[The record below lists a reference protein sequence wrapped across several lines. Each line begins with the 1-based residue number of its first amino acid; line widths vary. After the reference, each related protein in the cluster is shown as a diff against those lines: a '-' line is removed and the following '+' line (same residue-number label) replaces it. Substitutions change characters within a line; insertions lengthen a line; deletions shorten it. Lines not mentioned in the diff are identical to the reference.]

1 MQKKPSDFRK
11 SRVAAPLVLLRW
23 VNALW
28 QDEEDVHC
36 GLSTQ
41 WPDLPHT
48 HIMSRRK
55 PDTVDCPVYAKFKG
69 RWNWLMMV
77 GTRIMVVFAG
87 EWVTGMRHERG
98 IWRARLQMVM
108 VNIWETSLSCPG
120 IIYVIFYMHV
130 FCMHISL
137 NENYTLKI
145 LLGMTQGTQMG
156 PLWQHRRVGW
166 GERWEEGWRGR
177 GHMYTYGWTMLMYGR
192 NQHNIVIILKLKI
205 NKEKKSHRAR
215 GWDRDSIA
223 LVSFL
228 SSSFLTL
235 LSANLLPS
243 FPCNQVG
250 NLFNQEGLE
259 VWFVIAGD
267 VEIPFGFH

>member
-1 MQKKPSDFRK
+1 
-11 SRVAAPLVLLRW
+11 
-23 VNALW
+23 
-28 QDEEDVHC
+28 
-36 GLSTQ
+36 
-41 WPDLPHT
+41 
-48 HIMSRRK
+48 
-55 PDTVDCPVYAKFKG
+55 
-69 RWNWLMMV
+69 MMV
-77 GTRIMVVFAG
+77 ETRIMAVFAG
-87 EWVTGMRHERG
+87 EWLTGMRHERG
-98 IWRARLQMVM
+98 IWRARWQMVM
-108 VNIWETSLSCPG
+108 VNIWENSLSCPG

-145 LLGMTQGTQMG
+145 LLGMTRGTQMG
-156 PLWQHRRVGW
+156 PLWQPRRVGW
-166 GERWEEGWRGR
+166 GERLEGGSRGR

-205 NKEKKSHRAR
+205 KKEKKFHRA
-215 GWDRDSIA
+215 RDSIA

-228 SSSFLTL
+228 SSFFLTL
-235 LSANLLPS
+235 LSSNLLPS

>member
-1 MQKKPSDFRK
+1 MFQPWRPKPTKSGLPCHCRRNPLIPENLGWQHLWFFWDEQMLFDRTRKMFTVVYPHSD
-11 SRVAAPLVLLRW
+11 
-23 VNALW
+23 
-28 QDEEDVHC
+28 QTC
-36 GLSTQ
+36 
-41 WPDLPHT
+41 HT
-48 HIMSRRK
+48 LTRRK
-55 PDTVDCPVYAKFKG
+55 PDTEDRPVYVKFKG

-145 LLGMTQGTQMG
+145 LLGMTHGTQMG
-156 PLWQHRRVGW
+156 HLWQHRRVGW
-166 GERWEEGWRGR
+166 GERWEGGWRGR

-205 NKEKKSHRAR
+205 NKEKKIPPGQRLR
-215 GWDRDSIA
+215 QGFYR
-223 LVSFL
+223 VSLISLLLFL
-228 SSSFLTL
+228 D
-235 LSANLLPS
+235 P
-243 FPCNQVG
+243 V
-250 NLFNQEGLE
+250 
-259 VWFVIAGD
+259 VW
-267 VEIPFGFH
+267 